1 MKSVR
6 KKIFSLCIV
15 SVMIVAALATVITL
29 QTSTTTPITGG
40 ADNDI
45 KLNELA
51 TAFNTPKAS
60 YNTSNAAFVLGLLD
74 ESKADAW
81 YEMLYPKK
89 IYIDKTETL
98 KDAGYYVRLHGK
110 ITYSWGYLYAFVTYN
125 SIGSFSQKD
134 SGTNWVSP
142 SNTAFNFDTVFSG
155 YGLDAPSSSS
165 SSTWDH
171 KMEYG
176 TYSGS
181 NNGTAERRYAI
192 RSFGIGND
200 EWDVTYP
207 LTGNV
212 QNTGTGTYTRH
223 LPGGRTVNNSST
235 QSFNRLIYQGA
246 TGGIGGSTQRRGI
259 DAFTDE
265 NDRNVNGGAGTY
277 FGLSANGGYSNSYAG
292 WAYRDAATISIE
304 VYDKTSLNT
313 AISSLTSRYREL
325 SNGGLSITNASAY
338 NTLVSGANTMLRT
351 REVTAADVAN
361 KTSEL
366 NSFVFEIAAPGATA
380 SWTYGSVTA
389 ANAVNTVY
397 NGYKSSFMNISV
409 SGETTDENNIFN
421 AGVYNITFT
430 VKDSGK
436 YKFVGNKT
444 SVTTV
449 LTINKANINV
459 GSTANQT
466 SVFTGAQQFFSS
478 PPSSVTTV
486 NNVTPTYE
494 YSSTSDTGPWNS
506 SVSFTDAGTHKVY
519 FKISANNHN
528 DYIGSYNVVINKA
541 DISLTLQKINSTFGD
556 AIPGSNGLIDGT
568 VTAAKTGTA
577 NGLLSITDLAAIKNK
592 LKEMVTFKVV
602 NGSETLS
609 GDLSNKGSYTVGF
622 DYNDNW
628 GSNVSITFAASTN
641 QSAYIINA
649 KEISVTWANKPSL
662 KYDGAAGKRPD
673 TPAVNA
679 DDIITGAPCT
689 LNSVTLK
696 DTGNLTNG
704 EAINAGTYTA
714 TVTPANS
721 NYVIRNAEYSFTITP
736 RAITVAISDRTK
748 VYGSANAQ
756 DMQRDLNADFASNSG
771 VYAISGDGLVSGHSA
786 GDIFALIIS
795 ATVPDGGAYINV
807 GESHTIV
814 GTKVDNE
821 ISGNYNVTF
830 TGSISGRDGK
840 FTVTEATLT
849 ITRGQVAPMPYIG
862 VEQDCSIP
870 TAQIQGDHDAEGRV
884 KGDVELNMAGL
895 SALYTLTDG
904 TGYASEI
911 KIKDVKTDASG
922 NALAYT
928 IYYKIK
934 VKNHKEAVGSYTVT
948 ISKAVINVSMD
959 KYTAVYGSAIP
970 DNAQIKAN
978 FNVSYTFGTPQFD
991 VSNFLEFYVQDRS
1004 IDSLGGEMQIETYG
1018 NRAAVGSYTV
1028 YHRAKTGVDEPL
1040 TNYTFNYTAACN
1052 NGAYIIE
1059 QKELTVKWAKGASAS
1074 WKSDSEYVYDNKS
1087 PVPAASADVSSGLVE
1102 GDTVV
1107 PYVDA
1112 ISQVNV
1118 GAVTASARLTD
1129 PRNQHNYKIVS
1140 GATYDFNIVKRTV
1153 IVKIKNM
1160 SVLYGSANSSANKN
1174 RLGDLTAAQTNWSY
1188 GSAVEFIGDHYQ
1200 NYTLYTP
1207 VQSGSGSTYYNVGK
1221 YPIIGGVSDRATGAI
1236 VNNYEVSF
1244 SGDYSETCDGDIK
1257 YDQYYGKAG
1266 IFEITKATMQW
1277 LGRTGLIDYDAT
1289 DHYYDMAKL
1298 RTFVAFPAG
1307 GDIEGVIKDTL
1318 QIKVTATTRYDTRE
1332 QANVAAASNNR
1343 PPIGSPLYNQDSAGP
1358 FREKGYYVYHV
1369 YVTAANY
1376 RDYIG
1381 SSIITVSESSVLIT
1395 ITGNVEVEYGDN
1407 VLTSDELFAKLN
1419 ITAVKGLKEGGV
1431 ELGLP
1436 QAIAK
1441 LKTLIEFTVG
1451 SGSGSDL
1458 SGKHN
1463 AIADYSVYVKYLN
1476 SEIGENFNIGFENDC
1491 NQSVYKV
1498 VKRKISVDWNWDEV
1512 GVQVYG
1518 DHKHPTPVISNLA
1531 FEVDDGTLFVETVP
1545 PAGVQLVGGHSKYV
1559 GTYTVNITGVRTDSF
1574 YTIEG
1579 VPAANLSNTF
1589 RIVPREITVTIKNH
1603 SYTYGSAAS
1612 SVETFKSRLKEV
1624 GTSFEIGGAGLVA
1637 GDDSA
1642 DIFSLSVEL
1651 RNPIDGLNYYPA
1663 DTYKIVGVVADACKD
1678 YTVTFQCEGNTAQA
1692 YGQLSI
1698 DKANSDISI
1707 NQLPSRKYNGRDYT
1721 PVLGEDAIRLSGDGL
1736 SLNHKIYYRLGTVG
1750 ADGGVEFNGAWAESI
1765 TVRDASTYSIQVK
1778 VTADSHNDSE
1788 PKVITLQI
1796 EQVNVTI
1803 EMDAAEAVQYGTAL
1817 PDSDWLWNNCNI
1829 TLIGDDVKESDGT
1842 VNNDI
1847 KSEFLFRVVGSSDVA
1862 LSGIVNKGSYRVR
1875 HYFADESKNNYVVT
1889 YALKGDG
1896 TACNAGAYNVKA
1908 KVINI
1913 EWTKG
1918 GTGWDSSYD
1927 DASKFMYGYVY
1938 NGLLP
1943 EITAKAKGLLAQDS
1957 GLDVNYVVKVLNR
1970 VDRTGRSKNAG
1981 EYIATAVLS
1990 GDGADNYEISADDT
2004 LSYKIVAKK
2013 VTVVLKYQS
2022 NTYGVKDS
2030 DVLPYPSSNGW
2041 EVEGDG
2047 FIAEDGQVI
2056 SIRLDAALSQG
2067 KNYLDVDTYSI
2078 VGECNSA
2085 NYDVTFKGQ
2094 DKEGNA
2100 TVDGHGIYEIEAADL
2115 DINRSIYDEAE
2126 YNGAAL
2132 VPDVKA
2138 WLTGSNDSGVPYVS
2152 LHGDVD
2158 WSQATI
2164 KYLNAEGNECEAADL
2179 AINGTSNNTEISFI
2193 VSIPNH
2199 NDFRGTIA
2207 ISVQVAKIVISLN
2220 PINVVYG
2227 DAELTSEQIF
2237 ERGSISYSG
2246 TELAVD
2252 LNTLLQFVKGG
2263 NSADKGSYDIGYTL
2277 VSGYDSSWFDISFA
2291 DGCNEQAYI
2300 IDAKSVTVVWA
2311 DSSFVYDGAMH
2322 RPEYTIEGLVNGDT
2336 LSNIQLSIEGYINAG
2351 THNINVADLGNT
2363 NYQVASPSH
2372 QFTIAPR
2379 EIEVVWVGDESLEN
2393 VIQLRYDGTF
2403 QRPYARIQNFATDYD
2418 RDRFNNQSWRLGV
2431 AGVQKNV
2438 GTGYIAVVN
2447 AVVNN
2452 TNYCL
2457 PAGKVLSTEFSIVPR
2472 PVTVNWSS
2480 NDVFTYNGNMQGA
2493 SMATL
2498 GNLVENEPDPC
2509 EFIFDGEAK
2518 DAGEHLLRL
2527 VGVTN
2532 PNYRLPSDIVLS
2544 KRFIINPKEV
2554 TISWGNTQL
2563 TYNGKLQLPTIVAE
2577 GAVAGEGNTVFAVEG
2592 AAKNVGSY
2600 TAVITGIADTNYT
2613 IAAGDREKV
2622 FTIAKATVEIS
2633 EYTRPD
2639 WISGETPGEEKL
2651 PTITNIE
2658 GVTATIKYYTDEA
2671 CTNEYTGSFDNA
2683 PAGKY
2688 WVQLSVES
2696 TANYDGI
2703 SKVVGSFEIKSGAKI
2718 EVALISVVASVV
2730 VLAGALAVVL
2740 TTGKKKGA

>member
-1 MKSVR
+1 M
-6 KKIFSLCIV
+6 
-15 SVMIVAALATVITL
+15 
-29 QTSTTTPITGG
+29 
-40 ADNDI
+40 
-45 KLNELA
+45 
-51 TAFNTPKAS
+51 
-60 YNTSNAAFVLGLLD
+60 
-74 ESKADAW
+74 
-81 YEMLYPKK
+81 
-89 IYIDKTETL
+89 
-98 KDAGYYVRLHGK
+98 
-110 ITYSWGYLYAFVTYN
+110 
-125 SIGSFSQKD
+125 
-134 SGTNWVSP
+134 
-142 SNTAFNFDTVFSG
+142 
-155 YGLDAPSSSS
+155 
-165 SSTWDH
+165 
-171 KMEYG
+171 
-176 TYSGS
+176 
-181 NNGTAERRYAI
+181 
-192 RSFGIGND
+192 
-200 EWDVTYP
+200 
-207 LTGNV
+207 
-212 QNTGTGTYTRH
+212 
-223 LPGGRTVNNSST
+223 
-235 QSFNRLIYQGA
+235 
-246 TGGIGGSTQRRGI
+246 
-259 DAFTDE
+259 
-265 NDRNVNGGAGTY
+265 
-277 FGLSANGGYSNSYAG
+277 
-292 WAYRDAATISIE
+292 
-304 VYDKTSLNT
+304 
-313 AISSLTSRYREL
+313 
-325 SNGGLSITNASAY
+325 
-338 NTLVSGANTMLRT
+338 
-351 REVTAADVAN
+351 
-361 KTSEL
+361 
-366 NSFVFEIAAPGATA
+366 
-380 SWTYGSVTA
+380 
-389 ANAVNTVY
+389 
-397 NGYKSSFMNISV
+397 
-409 SGETTDENNIFN
+409 
-421 AGVYNITFT
+421 
-430 VKDSGK
+430 
-436 YKFVGNKT
+436 
-444 SVTTV
+444 
-449 LTINKANINV
+449 
-459 GSTANQT
+459 
-466 SVFTGAQQFFSS
+466 
-478 PPSSVTTV
+478 
-486 NNVTPTYE
+486 
-494 YSSTSDTGPWNS
+494 
-506 SVSFTDAGTHKVY
+506 
-519 FKISANNHN
+519 
-528 DYIGSYNVVINKA
+528 
-541 DISLTLQKINSTFGD
+541 
-556 AIPGSNGLIDGT
+556 
-568 VTAAKTGTA
+568 
-577 NGLLSITDLAAIKNK
+577 
-592 LKEMVTFKVV
+592 
-602 NGSETLS
+602 
-609 GDLSNKGSYTVGF
+609 
-622 DYNDNW
+622 
-628 GSNVSITFAASTN
+628 
-641 QSAYIINA
+641 
-649 KEISVTWANKPSL
+649 
-662 KYDGAAGKRPD
+662 
-673 TPAVNA
+673 
-679 DDIITGAPCT
+679 
-689 LNSVTLK
+689 
-696 DTGNLTNG
+696 
-704 EAINAGTYTA
+704 
-714 TVTPANS
+714 
-721 NYVIRNAEYSFTITP
+721 
-736 RAITVAISDRTK
+736 
-748 VYGSANAQ
+748 
-756 DMQRDLNADFASNSG
+756 
-771 VYAISGDGLVSGHSA
+771 
-786 GDIFALIIS
+786 
-795 ATVPDGGAYINV
+795 
-807 GESHTIV
+807 
-814 GTKVDNE
+814 
-821 ISGNYNVTF
+821 
-830 TGSISGRDGK
+830 
-840 FTVTEATLT
+840 
-849 ITRGQVAPMPYIG
+849 
-862 VEQDCSIP
+862 
-870 TAQIQGDHDAEGRV
+870 
-884 KGDVELNMAGL
+884 
-895 SALYTLTDG
+895 
-904 TGYASEI
+904 
-911 KIKDVKTDASG
+911 
-922 NALAYT
+922 
-928 IYYKIK
+928 
-934 VKNHKEAVGSYTVT
+934 
-948 ISKAVINVSMD
+948 
-959 KYTAVYGSAIP
+959 
-970 DNAQIKAN
+970 
-978 FNVSYTFGTPQFD
+978 
-991 VSNFLEFYVQDRS
+991 
-1004 IDSLGGEMQIETYG
+1004 
-1018 NRAAVGSYTV
+1018 
-1028 YHRAKTGVDEPL
+1028 
-1040 TNYTFNYTAACN
+1040 
-1052 NGAYIIE
+1052 
-1059 QKELTVKWAKGASAS
+1059 
-1074 WKSDSEYVYDNKS
+1074 
-1087 PVPAASADVSSGLVE
+1087 
-1102 GDTVV
+1102 
-1107 PYVDA
+1107 
-1112 ISQVNV
+1112 
-1118 GAVTASARLTD
+1118 
-1129 PRNQHNYKIVS
+1129 
-1140 GATYDFNIVKRTV
+1140 
-1153 IVKIKNM
+1153 
-1160 SVLYGSANSSANKN
+1160 
-1174 RLGDLTAAQTNWSY
+1174 
-1188 GSAVEFIGDHYQ
+1188 
-1200 NYTLYTP
+1200 
-1207 VQSGSGSTYYNVGK
+1207 
-1221 YPIIGGVSDRATGAI
+1221 
-1236 VNNYEVSF
+1236 
-1244 SGDYSETCDGDIK
+1244 
-1257 YDQYYGKAG
+1257 
-1266 IFEITKATMQW
+1266 
-1277 LGRTGLIDYDAT
+1277 
-1289 DHYYDMAKL
+1289 
-1298 RTFVAFPAG
+1298 
-1307 GDIEGVIKDTL
+1307 
-1318 QIKVTATTRYDTRE
+1318 
-1332 QANVAAASNNR
+1332 
-1343 PPIGSPLYNQDSAGP
+1343 
-1358 FREKGYYVYHV
+1358 
-1369 YVTAANY
+1369 
-1376 RDYIG
+1376 
-1381 SSIITVSESSVLIT
+1381 LIT

-2164 KYLNAEGNECEAADL
+2164 KYLNAKGNECEAADL

-2452 TNYCL
+2452 TNYCML
-2457 PAGKVLSTEFSIVPR
+2457 AGALLSTEFSIVPR